1 VRVWPR
7 LPRYCASPIAIR
19 AQADEQSVRR
29 IIRSDQMVT
38 KMWGSHDWCVWCQG
52 KHEQTRHSPHC
63 HLSKLTP
70 TRFDAGNVGRNRI
83 RAAQT
88 RTSTAS
94 RSAHRI
100 TSELSRSRSVA
111 KSPLTNQARSS
122 STNQCATG
130 TTRTP
135 PGKPK
140 QNRLVKTR
148 GLGSKQSRPCPAIW
162 MAGGIGAFAP
172 PAFPARIR
180 ETACACA
187 FGSGPPIRSA
197 SCVAGAPPARHRSK
211 QKLLQPSLGCS
222 NGQTATGR
230 VAWPSVRASDGH
242 RLPARTRPQ
251 RGGGWLPR
259 GSRARFLSCLSAAG
273 YGACRVRR
281 S

>member
-1 VRVWPR
+1 MCGVRVNT
-7 LPRYCASPIAIR
+7 SK
-19 AQADEQSVRR
+19 Q
-29 IIRSDQMVT
+29 
-38 KMWGSHDWCVWCQG
+38 
-52 KHEQTRHSPHC
+52 RHSPHC

-172 PAFPARIR
+172 PAFPARAGR
-180 ETACACA
+180 
-187 FGSGPPIRSA
+187 RSVPRLA
-197 SCVAGAPPARHRSK
+197 WPERHQHAIARSKSCCNRRWVARMVKRPPAESRGLRSER
-211 QKLLQPSLGCS
+211 
-222 NGQTATGR
+222 QTATG
-230 VAWPSVRASDGH
+230 S
-242 RLPARTRPQ
+242 
-251 RGGGWLPR
+251 PR
-259 GSRARFLSCLSAAG
+259 GPDHSAAVVGCLAGHGLASCL
-273 YGACRVRR
+273 V
-281 S
+281 